1 MIDGRLFYY
10 NHQDIESHI
19 LISRV
24 QMEQESAKIVKKDGK
39 LLLDWNAAGNP
50 LLEIVSESQFIKPID
65 CKLVVQ
71 EMQEMLSTLG
81 VSEAKLETGS
91 MRVDINISVHSAT
104 SPV

>member
-19 LISRV
+19 LISRI

-50 LLEIVSESQFIKPID
+50 LLEIVSES
-65 CKLVVQ
+65 
-71 EMQEMLSTLG
+71 
-81 VSEAKLETGS
+81 
-91 MRVDINISVHSAT
+91 
-104 SPV
+104 